1 MRQSPEPPSAR
12 PQGTTASAVL
22 LLSALLLC
30 AWGAAP
36 SAAAT
41 APPPAPTPA
50 PRTAAQT
57 APAASADSRQAEE
70 HSSGLIPIALG
81 LVLTGIAVYKH
92 RGLPRGH

>member
-1 MRQSPEPPSAR
+1 MRRSPGCPRGLTVLP
-12 PQGTTASAVL
+12 VL
-22 LLSALLLC
+22 LLA
-30 AWGAAP
+30 AWLAAP

-41 APPPAPTPA
+41 APRPAPGA
-50 PRTAAQT
+50 RQT
-57 APAASADSRQAEE
+57 APASSADSSQAEE